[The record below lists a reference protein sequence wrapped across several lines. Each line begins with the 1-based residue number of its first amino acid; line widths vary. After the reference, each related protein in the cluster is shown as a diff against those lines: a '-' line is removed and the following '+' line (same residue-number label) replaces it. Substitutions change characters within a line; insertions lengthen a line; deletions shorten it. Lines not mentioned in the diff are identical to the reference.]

1 MTALPRNDHIYI
13 AGGNIDWRIGDGTIT
28 YIPGYVRVKNDY
40 DFYVLGPAGRDSAIL
55 SIHNSEKQH
64 SPELRWNQTV
74 DTVKLSE
81 GGFWLRNRTHYNYG
95 IELAVMR
102 EAFGYFVSKI
112 GKATVLT
119 PVTNSNI

>member
-64 SPELRWNQTV
+64 SQELRWNQTV
-74 DTVKLSE
+74 GPVKLSA
-81 GGFWLRNRTHYNYG
+81 GGFRSEDHTS
-95 IELAVMR
+95 ELPSLMR
-102 EAFGYFVSKI
+102 ISYS
-112 GKATVLT
+112 
-119 PVTNSNI
+119 